1 MSVRAKIISFL
12 MRRTIKKQLA
22 NIGDDIDAFRARISG
37 ASGLSPGIPG
47 KVRVEPVDVSGIS
60 CEWISLEGSFGSA
73 QDRSD
78 AGRVLLYFH
87 GGGYVLGGLD
97 GHRDLAWRL
106 AEASGLKVLLVDYRL
121 APENPFPAAVE
132 DATACYRWLL
142 DAGFRADHIMIG
154 GDSAGGGL
162 TVATLVNLKNLGLA
176 QPSGAILMSPWVDLS
191 VSGASVPTNETADCM
206 LSRAALER
214 FAELYLG
221 DLDRKAPLASPLF
234 ADLSGLPPLLV
245 HVGSTEV
252 LRSDAEQLVDNIKQ
266 AGGDAVLEVWPD
278 MPHVFQVF
286 AARIP
291 EGKDAIRK
299 LGAFLNNRTTAAAQ

>member
-1 MSVRAKIISFL
+1 MSIRAQLISFL

-22 NIGDDIDAFRARISG
+22 NIGDDVDAFRERMIR
-37 ASGLSPGIPG
+37 ASGLSPGISG
-47 KVRVEPVDVSGIS
+47 EVMVEPLNILGIS
-60 CEWISLEGSFGSA
+60 CEWVSVEGSDA
-73 QDRSD
+73 Q
-78 AGRVLLYFH
+78 RVLMYFH
-87 GGGYVLGGLD
+87 GGGYVFRGLD
-97 GHRDLAWRL
+97 SRRDIAWRL
-106 AEASGLKVLLVDYRL
+106 AKASGLKVLLVDYSL
-121 APENPFPAAVE
+121 APDNPFPAAIE

-142 DAGFRADHIMIG
+142 DEGYQAGHMMIG

-162 TVATLVNLKNLGLA
+162 AVATLVNLKNLGLA

-191 VSGASVPTNETADCM
+191 VSGESIAVNEVADAI

-234 ADLSGLPPLLV
+234 ADLSGLPPVMV

-252 LRSDAEQLVDNIKQ
+252 LLSDAERLVEKIKH
-266 AGGDAVLEVWPD
+266 AGGEAFLEVWPK

-286 AARIP
+286 ARRIP
-291 EGKDAIRK
+291 EGKDAIGK
-299 LGAFLNNRTTAAAQ
+299 LGVFLNNLTAAAA